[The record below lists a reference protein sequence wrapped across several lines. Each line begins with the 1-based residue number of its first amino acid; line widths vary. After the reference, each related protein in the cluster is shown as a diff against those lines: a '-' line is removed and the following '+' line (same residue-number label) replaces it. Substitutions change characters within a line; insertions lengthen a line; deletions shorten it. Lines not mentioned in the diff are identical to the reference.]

1 MDRPSG
7 VERNLR
13 EQHRVK
19 ILRGAF
25 QKLKEVLPNN
35 ENVKTKLEIVRGATE
50 YIKYLELKVQNIKAR
65 EAATDSYQAR
75 PSCRF
80 AKVFVSIL

>member
-1 MDRPSG
+1 MDRRSR
-7 VERNLR
+7 VDRNLR
-13 EQHRVK
+13 EQRRVK

-25 QKLKEVLPNN
+25 QELKEVLPNN
-35 ENVKTKLEIVRGATE
+35 ENFKKQLQILRGATE

-65 EAATDSYQAR
+65 DTATDSYQAR
-75 PSCRF
+75 SSCRF